1 MRLPTE
7 MRVIG
12 QWWWWLGLLFA
23 GVTGVAE
30 QRFPP
35 PDFESGYA
43 MPETAYPSARGLIW
57 GYVDGAMLVMALGLG
72 SWLILKRRSRR
83 AVTVLSVC
91 SLGYFGFFRLG
102 CVCAIGSVQNVT
114 LAMFDSS
121 YVLPLTVLVFFVA
134 PLVTA
139 LFFGRTFCAAVCP
152 HGALQDLVL
161 VRAMKVPRWLDQGLG
176 VIPYLFLGLGI
187 LFAATGSA
195 FIICRYDPFVPLF
208 RFSGGFVMLVAG
220 GLFVLLSMFVGRPYC
235 RFVCPYG
242 VLLKLAAKVSRW
254 HVRITPDTCTQC
266 RLCEDSC
273 PFGAIRE
280 PSPVEISKGQ
290 RLAERRRFLTC
301 IGLIPVLAVAGGW
314 VGSTFSGTASGV
326 HPAVQLADLYLRQ
339 QTVAAGAP
347 LPTVDALAY
356 GRAARAPEVILNRGV
371 SVRRQFVLGGWLF
384 GMFAGVVVGV
394 KLARFSIQPRRRDYE
409 PDRGGCY
416 ACARCYEYCPQER
429 LRQGLSVGVSECAR
443 TAPGSVDAGAV
454 MGSGRVEGEGGGD
467 RQGWKRT

>member
-1 MRLPTE
+1 MKTL
-7 MRVIG
+7 G
-12 QWWWWLGLLFA
+12 QWWWVLGLLVA
-23 GVTGVAE
+23 AVTGMAE

-35 PDFESGYA
+35 PDFESGYV
-43 MPETAYPSARGLIW
+43 MPETAYPAARGLSW
-57 GYVDGAMLVMALGLG
+57 GYVDGAVLVMALGLG

-83 AVTVLSVC
+83 AVTALSIF
-91 SLGYFGFFRLG
+91 SLLYFGFFRLG
-102 CVCAIGSVQNVT
+102 CVCAIGSVQNVA

-121 YVLPLTVLVFFVA
+121 YVLPLTVLAFFVA

-161 VRAMKVPRWLDQGLG
+161 VKAMKVPRWLDHGLG
-176 VIPYLFLGLGI
+176 VIPYLFLGLGV

-242 VLLKLAAKVSRW
+242 ALLKLAAKVSRW

-273 PFGAIRE
+273 PFGAIHE
-280 PSPVEISKGQ
+280 PSPVELPKDQ
-290 RLAERRRFLTC
+290 RLAERRRFILLV
-301 IGLIPVLAVAGGW
+301 GLIPVLALAGGW
-314 VGSTFSGTASGV
+314 IGSTFSGTAATV
-326 HPAVQLADLYLRQ
+326 HPDVQLADLYLEQ
-339 QTVAAGAP
+339 QTVRAPAP
-347 LPTVDALAY
+347 LPAVDALAY
-356 GRAARAPEVILNRGV
+356 GRAARAPEVILDRGV
-371 SVRRQFVLGGWLF
+371 TVRRQFVLGGWLF

-416 ACARCYEYCPQER
+416 ACARCYASCPQER
-429 LRQGLSVGVSECAR
+429 LRLGLCGGTSECAR
-443 TAPGSVDAGAV
+443 SAAGTEGACAVVPGVPAGERS
-454 MGSGRVEGEGGGD
+454 GSDHVRS
-467 RQGWKRT
+467 TPI